1 MGPVCQADRGITN
14 MTVLQN
20 HFFCIKKVIM
30 VLYSINDQ
38 IKRGIKHD
46 DKEYIN

>member
-20 HFFCIKKVIM
+20 HFFCKKRAISATHKSFRHRS
-30 VLYSINDQ
+30 LQYGGGSIT
-38 IKRGIKHD
+38 GI
-46 DKEYIN
+46 

>member
-20 HFFCIKKVIM
+20 HFLYKKVIM

-46 DKEYIN
+46 DNEYIN

>member
-1 MGPVCQADRGITN
+1 MGTVCQADRGIAN

-20 HFFCIKKVIM
+20 HFLYKKVIM

>member
-20 HFFCIKKVIM
+20 HFLQKKERFQLLIRVFDIAP
-30 VLYSINDQ
+30 YN
-38 IKRGIKHD
+38 
-46 DKEYIN
+46 E